1 MPEISRPDLSQL
13 PFLIRLVDDPSPAV
27 RDKVT
32 RVLRAFGP
40 QLSSHI
46 QALELTLSPQQKA
59 ALSRLVAADEASIR
73 SAWTNWVNT
82 SQRTQMSEHQKLEAA
97 LDLLARWQ
105 SGRGESGERAPRLRT
120 LLDNLAEDFLDR
132 DGTPD
137 PEELSQFLFGD
148 IDSGAKGIVG
158 APAEDYY
165 NPLNSNLVWAI
176 ENAQGL
182 PITLAC
188 LFMLVG
194 DRVDL
199 TIHGCSFPGHF
210 LARVREDGQD
220 WLFDPFNGG
229 RMLSPNE
236 VAALRKVAPREMSE
250 PPSAVDIVTRV
261 LHNLVNAYRQIDDEI
276 HLAFVLELLNDLHSA
291 RPNSPTF

>member
-1 MPEISRPDLSQL
+1 MPNISRPDLSQL

-46 QALELTLSPQQKA
+46 QALEIKLSPQQKA
-59 ALSRLVAADEASIR
+59 ALGRVIAADEASIR
-73 SAWTNWVNT
+73 SAWTNWVQA
-82 SQRTQMSEHQKLEAA
+82 SQRTQTSEHQKLEAA
-97 LDLLARWQ
+97 LDVLARWP
-105 SGRGESGERAPRLRT
+105 SGRTQNGERAPRLRT

-148 IDSGAKGIVG
+148 LDVGGKGFVG

-165 NPLNSNLVWAI
+165 NPHNSNLAWAI
-176 ENAQGL
+176 ENGQGL
-182 PITLAC
+182 PITLTC

-194 DRVDL
+194 ERVDL

-210 LARVREDGQD
+210 LARVREDGHD

-229 RMLSPNE
+229 RMLSANE
-236 VAALRKVAPREMSE
+236 VAALRKVAPHELSE
-250 PPSAVDIVTRV
+250 PPSAVAIVTRV
-261 LHNLVNAYRQIDDEI
+261 LHNLINAYRQNDDEI
-276 HLAFVLELLNDLHSA
+276 RLAFVLELLQELHNA
-291 RPNSPTF
+291 EPNAPTL

>member
-1 MPEISRPDLSQL
+1 MSDTPHPDLSQL

-32 RVLRAFGP
+32 RVLRTYGP

-59 ALSRLVAADEASIR
+59 ALRRLVTADEASIR
-73 SAWTNWVNT
+73 SAWTNWVN
-82 SQRTQMSEHQKLEAA
+82 SSHRTQISEHQKLETA
-97 LDLLARWQ
+97 LELLARWQ
-105 SGRGESGERAPRLRT
+105 SERNENGERAPRLRT
-120 LLDNLAEDFLDR
+120 LLDKIAEDFLDR

-148 IDSGAKGIVG
+148 LESGSKGIAG
-158 APAEDYY
+158 APADDYY

-176 ENAQGL
+176 ENGQGL

-188 LFMLVG
+188 IFMLVG

-199 TIHGCSFPGHF
+199 KIHGCSFPGHF
-210 LARVREDGQD
+210 LTRVREDGQD

-229 RMLSPNE
+229 RMLSANE
-236 VAALRKVAPREMSE
+236 VAALRKVAPRELSE
-250 PPSAVDIVTRV
+250 PPSAVTIVTRV
-261 LHNLVNAYRQIDDEI
+261 LHNMVNAYRQSDDEA

-291 RPNSPTF
+291 QSNTPTL